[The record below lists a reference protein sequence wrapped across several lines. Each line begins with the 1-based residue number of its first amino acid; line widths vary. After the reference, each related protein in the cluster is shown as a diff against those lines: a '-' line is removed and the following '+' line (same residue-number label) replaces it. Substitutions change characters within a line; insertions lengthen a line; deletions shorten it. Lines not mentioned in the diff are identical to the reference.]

1 MESIYL
7 GIVLFLFLLAI
18 FDLVVGVSNDA
29 VNFLGSA
36 VGARAASFK
45 WIMGV
50 AAVGILCGAVMS
62 NGMMDVARHG
72 IFRPEQFYFQD
83 IMCICLAVMAIDVI
97 LLDTFNTLGLPTSTT
112 VSIVFELLGG
122 AFALAMVKLAADD
135 TGLTFADMLNSEK
148 ALSVIMAIFLSV
160 AIAFVFGAVVQY
172 IARLIFTFN
181 YKSHMK
187 WSAALFGG
195 VAMTAIIYFIL
206 IKGMKDSS
214 FMTPELSEWI
224 STYTRH
230 LVAGCFV
237 FFCILSQ
244 VLYWCRVNIFK
255 VVTLLGTFALAL
267 AFAGNDLVN
276 FVGVPLTGY
285 SSYMDYVAN
294 GNGSE
299 TFLMDS
305 LNAPARTPFIFLALS
320 GVVMIVALTTSRKAR
335 GVIKTSVDLARQDAG
350 DEMFGS
356 SGLARS
362 IVRASSSLA
371 MGIENVMPQGLKR
384 WLGKRFDKDEAIL
397 ENGAAF
403 DMVRAAVNLL
413 LASLLIALGTSLK
426 LPLSTTY
433 VAFMVAMGSSLAD
446 RAWGRESAVFR
457 ITGVLSVIGGWF
469 ITAGAAFT
477 ICFFVAL
484 IIHFGG
490 TVAILA
496 LIGLAVFM
504 LIRSQVMY
512 KKRKEKEKGNETLKQ
527 LMKSTDNNEVI
538 ELLRKHTRE
547 ELVKIMEFTEEN
559 FERTVTSF
567 LHENLR
573 GLRRA
578 MGSVKF
584 EKQLIKQ
591 MKRTGTLAMCR
602 LDNNTVLEKGLYYYQ
617 GNDFASELVY
627 SVGRLCEP
635 CLEHIDNNF
644 NPLDAIQKGEFT
656 DVAEDICYLLQVC
669 RHKLETNNYDELE
682 TEIRKANDLNGQ
694 LSHLKR
700 EELQRIQSQSGSIKV
715 SMVYL
720 TMIQEAQNVVTYT
733 INLMKVSRKF
743 QVEKE
748 EL

>member
-29 VNFLGSA
+29 VFLRVWGG
-36 VGARAASFK
+36 GAGPGRSFGLWGGGGWVCCGGGGAEGKGGGGGAAGRGFRGGGFFFK
-45 WIMGV
+45 
-50 AAVGILCGAVMS
+50 
-62 NGMMDVARHG
+62 
-72 IFRPEQFYFQD
+72 D
-83 IMCICLAVMAIDVI
+83 IVCICLAVMAIDVI

-230 LVAGCFV
+230 LVAGCFI
-237 FFCILSQ
+237 FFCLLSQ
-244 VLYWCRVNIFK
+244 VLHWCRINIFK

-371 MGIENVMPQGLKR
+371 TGIDNAMPQGLKR

-446 RAWGRESAVFR
+446 KAWGRESAVFR
-457 ITGVLSVIGGWF
+457 ITGVISVIGGWF
-469 ITAGAAFT
+469 ITAGAAFVATFLLALAIYYGGT
-477 ICFFVAL
+477 IAMVVVVAL
-484 IIHFGG
+484 
-490 TVAILA
+490 TIL
-496 LIGLAVFM
+496 F
-504 LIRSQVMY
+504 LIRSNIRY
-512 KKRKEKEKGNETLKQ
+512 RRKMKAEHDDVFKGMMTSRDKA
-527 LMKSTDNNEVI
+527 EVWT
-538 ELLRKHTRE
+538 LLRRH
-547 ELVKIMEFTEEN
+547 MTESLMASVTFAEST
-559 FERTVTSF
+559 FRQITDGLLKEDIKSLRKAERALGGEKRPAQAGASSADARHAPYRPQPGARKRTPGST
-567 LHENLR
+567 
-573 GLRRA
+573 RRA
-578 MGSVKF
+578 MLPSNF
-584 EKQLIKQ
+584 I
-591 MKRTGTLAMCR
+591 
-602 LDNNTVLEKGLYYYQ
+602 TVS
-617 GNDFASELVY
+617 NVFASRAR
-627 SVGRLCEP
+627 SMS
-635 CLEHIDNNF
+635 
-644 NPLDAIQKGEFT
+644 AITSTRCPKF
-656 DVAEDICYLLQVC
+656 IC
-669 RHKLETNNYDELE
+669 
-682 TEIRKANDLNGQ
+682 
-694 LSHLKR
+694 
-700 EELQRIQSQSGSIKV
+700 GS
-715 SMVYL
+715 SCPFGPGFS
-720 TMIQEAQNVVTYT
+720 T
-733 INLMKVSRKF
+733 
-743 QVEKE
+743 
-748 EL
+748 

>member
-1 MESIYL
+1 M
-7 GIVLFLFLLAI
+7 
-18 FDLVVGVSNDA
+18 
-29 VNFLGSA
+29 
-36 VGARAASFK
+36 
-45 WIMGV
+45 
-50 AAVGILCGAVMS
+50 GILCGAVMS
-62 NGMMDVARHG
+62 NGMMDVARHR

-97 LLDTFNTLGLPTSTT
+97 LLDTFNTLGLPGTFDYRVDRFRVAGRCVRS
-112 VSIVFELLGG
+112 GDGQAGRRRYG
-122 AFALAMVKLAADD
+122 AYLCRYAEFGKGFVW
-135 TGLTFADMLNSEK
+135 S
-148 ALSVIMAIFLSV
+148 IMAIFLSV

-230 LVAGCFV
+230 LVAGCFI
-237 FFCILSQ
+237 FFCLLSQ
-244 VLYWCRVNIFK
+244 VLHWCRINIFK

-371 MGIENVMPQGLKR
+371 TGIDMRCRRGLKR

-457 ITGVLSVIGGWF
+457 ITGVISVIGGWF
-469 ITAGAAFT
+469 ITAGAAF
-477 ICFFVAL
+477 VATFL
-484 IIHFGG
+484 
-490 TVAILA
+490 LA
-496 LIGLAVFM
+496 LAIYYGERDCDDRCRGADDSFPD
-504 LIRSQVMY
+504 SQQCPLPP
-512 KKRKEKEKGNETLKQ
+512 EDEG
-527 LMKSTDNNEVI
+527 
-538 ELLRKHTRE
+538 
-547 ELVKIMEFTEEN
+547 
-559 FERTVTSF
+559 
-567 LHENLR
+567 
-573 GLRRA
+573 RA
-578 MGSVKF
+578 
-584 EKQLIKQ
+584 L
-591 MKRTGTLAMCR
+591 
-602 LDNNTVLEKGLYYYQ
+602 
-617 GNDFASELVY
+617 
-627 SVGRLCEP
+627 
-635 CLEHIDNNF
+635 
-644 NPLDAIQKGEFT
+644 
-656 DVAEDICYLLQVC
+656 
-669 RHKLETNNYDELE
+669 
-682 TEIRKANDLNGQ
+682 
-694 LSHLKR
+694 
-700 EELQRIQSQSGSIKV
+700 
-715 SMVYL
+715 
-720 TMIQEAQNVVTYT
+720 
-733 INLMKVSRKF
+733 
-743 QVEKE
+743 
-748 EL
+748 

>member
-230 LVAGCFV
+230 LVAGCFI
-237 FFCILSQ
+237 FFCLLSQ
-244 VLYWCRVNIFK
+244 VLHWCRINIFK

-371 MGIENVMPQGLKR
+371 TGIDNAMPQGLKR

-446 RAWGRESAVFR
+446 KAWGRESAVFR

>member
-230 LVAGCFV
+230 LVAGCFI
-237 FFCILSQ
+237 FFCLLSQ
-244 VLYWCRVNIFK
+244 VLHWCRINIFK

-371 MGIENVMPQGLKR
+371 TGIDNAMPQGLKR

-413 LASLLIALGTSLK
+413 LKMDRYLDLVIPRGGERLIRLVCAEATMPVLKHYKGVCHLFVDRECDIDQAVKIIVNAKCQRPGVCNALETLLIHRDIAPRFVPPFLAAMRENGVELRGDAEFCKLAPEALPATEED
-426 LPLSTTY
+426 Y
-433 VAFMVAMGSSLAD
+433 FA
-446 RAWGRESAVFR
+446 EY
-457 ITGVLSVIGGWF
+457 
-469 ITAGAAFT
+469 
-477 ICFFVAL
+477 
-484 IIHFGG
+484 
-490 TVAILA
+490 LA
-496 LIGLAVFM
+496 LILAVRTVGSVEEAVEH
-504 LIRSQVMY
+504 INRY
-512 KKRKEKEKGNETLKQ
+512 GT
-527 LMKSTDNNEVI
+527 
-538 ELLRKHTRE
+538 KHTE
-547 ELVKIMEFTEEN
+547 CIITADEGSAEY
-559 FERTVTSF
+559 F
-567 LHENLR
+567 LKNVD
-573 GLRRA
+573 A
-578 MGSVKF
+578 AVV
-584 EKQLIKQ
+584 
-591 MKRTGTLAMCR
+591 
-602 LDNNTVLEKGLYYYQ
+602 DWN
-617 GNDFASELVY
+617 AST
-627 SVGRLCEP
+627 R
-635 CLEHIDNNF
+635 
-644 NPLDAIQKGEFT
+644 FT
-656 DVAEDICYLLQVC
+656 DGFECGFGAELGISTQKRHARGPLGLEEITSYKYLVLG
-669 RHKLETNNYDELE
+669 T
-682 TEIRKANDLNGQ
+682 GQ
-694 LSHLKR
+694 AR
-700 EELQRIQSQSGSIKV
+700 P
-715 SMVYL
+715 
-720 TMIQEAQNVVTYT
+720 
-733 INLMKVSRKF
+733 
-743 QVEKE
+743 
-748 EL
+748 